1 MDIDFT
7 KYAQGLSEA
16 YDSYRDS
23 NKKDVGQVL
32 EAATAPI
39 QVEIGKEF
47 VSRAKDFIKSRGGKS
62 GGSDADSGSGD
73 VAEPVEDIAAEVEE
87 PGFTLSS
94 AFETATSNLSAN
106 ESMLRRLGAPPGSE
120 DTLGEGLGGTSTLTR
135 GSPGVTSTSAQE
147 SIMDADPEDLTG
159 DVSGATETGTLA
171 AEAGSTDTMSLLD
184 TASAALDATP
194 VGLVVTGLLT
204 IGSLFAD
211 IFGHSHSSA
220 GPTAQS
226 SYTFGADV

>member
-23 NKKDVGQVL
+23 NKKDIGPVI

-47 VSRAKDFIKSRGGKS
+47 VSRAKDFIKSRGSKS
-62 GGSDADSGSGD
+62 GNANGKESAED
-73 VAEPVEDIAAEVEE
+73 AEPAEDVAAEVDD

-94 AFETATSNLSAN
+94 AFETATSNLSTN

-135 GSPGVTSTSAQE
+135 GSSGVTSTSAQE
-147 SIMDADPEDLTG
+147 SILDADPEDL
-159 DVSGATETGTLA
+159 SGNVAGAAGSGSIAAETGSA
-171 AEAGSTDTMSLLD
+171 DTMSLLD

-194 VGLVVTGLLT
+194 VGLVLTGLLT
-204 IGSLFAD
+204 IGSVFAD
-211 IFGHSHSSA
+211 IFGHSHESS